1 MSNNFESGVS
11 MYATPN
17 LPPEYNKSVFP
28 PYTPNIGIQL
38 TLSDIKDI
46 VMQVLREEGLIK

>member
-1 MSNNFESGVS
+1 MSNNFENVS

-17 LPPEYNKSVFP
+17 LLPEYNKSVFP
-28 PYTPNIGIQL
+28 PYTQNIGIQL

-46 VMQVLREEGLIK
+46 VRQVLREEGLIK